1 MEINLKSHDQN
12 SESGATL
19 LEILIASA
27 VFIIVLILSLGAA
40 TEFSEYGNQADA
52 DAGIQLD
59 SHRAFSKMERIL
71 RQGWSA
77 PIVNTEGT
85 SVTIQVL
92 GYFFNTGSQSWEQ
105 VDPATWKRDYDS
117 LTSSYYFV
125 DSSDNALP
133 VADCTI
139 SWDRLSS
146 DPNAELYHFGDLT
159 CTLSAGANSTEW
171 VLAKQIGTHETDSS
185 GQRMKGL
192 EFSVSGNSIEV
203 ELHLQRETTD
213 LPYSI
218 RSRIQQRNYLESL

>member
-1 MEINLKSHDQN
+1 MENLLKFQFQN
-12 SESGATL
+12 SETGATL
-19 LEILIASA
+19 LEILIASV

-71 RQGWSA
+71 RQGWST

-92 GYFFNTGSQSWEQ
+92 GYYFNTGSQSWQ
-105 VDPATWKRDYDS
+105 QIDPATWKRVYDEM
-117 LTSSYYFV
+117 TSSYYFV
-125 DSSDNALP
+125 DSFDNSLP

-146 DPNAELYHFGDLT
+146 DPNTELYHFGDLK

-171 VLAKQIGTHETDSS
+171 ILAKQIGTHETDSY
-185 GQRMKGL
+185 GQRMKGM

-203 ELHLQRETTD
+203 KLHLQRNVED

>member
-1 MEINLKSHDQN
+1 MEITLKSHDPI

-19 LEILIASA
+19 LEILIASV

-71 RQGWSA
+71 RQGWST

-92 GYFFNTGSQSWEQ
+92 GYYFNTGSQSWQ
-105 VDPATWKRDYDS
+105 QIDPATWKRVYDEM
-117 LTSSYYFV
+117 TSSYYFV
-125 DSSDNALP
+125 DSFDNSLP

-146 DPNAELYHFGDLT
+146 DPNAELYHFGDLM

-185 GQRMKGL
+185 GQRMKGMD
-192 EFSVSGNSIEV
+192 FSVSGNSIEV
-203 ELHLQRETTD
+203 ELHLQRNVKD

>member
-1 MEINLKSHDQN
+1 MENLLKSQFQN
-12 SESGATL
+12 SETGATL
-19 LEILIASA
+19 LEILIASV

-71 RQGWSA
+71 RQGWST

-92 GYFFNTGSQSWEQ
+92 GYYFNTGSQSWQ
-105 VDPATWKRDYDS
+105 QIDPATWKRVYDEM
-117 LTSSYYFV
+117 TSSYYFV
-125 DSSDNALP
+125 DSFDNSLP

-146 DPNAELYHFGDLT
+146 DPNAELYHFGDLM

-185 GQRMKGL
+185 GQRMKGMD
-192 EFSVSGNSIEV
+192 FSVSGNSIEV
-203 ELHLQRETTD
+203 ELHLQRNVKD

>member
-1 MEINLKSHDQN
+1 METPLKFHDQN

-40 TEFSEYGNQADA
+40 NEFSEYGNQADA

-59 SHRAFSKMERIL
+59 SHQAFSKIERIL
-71 RQGWSA
+71 RQGWST
-77 PIVNTEGT
+77 PIIDAEGT

-105 VDPATWKRDYDS
+105 VDPATWKRVYDE

-125 DSSDNALP
+125 DSFDNVLP

-146 DPNAELYHFGDLT
+146 DPNTGLYHFGDLT
-159 CTLSAGANSTEW
+159 CTLSSGANSTEW
-171 VLAKQIGTHETDSS
+171 ILAKQIGTHETDSS
-185 GQRMKGL
+185 GQRMKGMD
-192 EFSVSGNSIEV
+192 FTVSGNSIEV
-203 ELHLQRETTD
+203 ELHLQRDTED